1 MTDETDGPDPNA
13 IRRHAKKMCTEFEFR
28 KKYCRFDFYRPNT
41 RQLAFH
47 SLQAAECMLR
57 AGNQLGKTHAAA
69 AQMTMDALSL
79 YPEWYNGRRFE
90 IPPAIE
96 RPFDF
101 LGWAACDTSATT
113 RAGVQTKLL
122 GDIMQDGGLGTGLIP
137 LDAIQ
142 GKPAM
147 ARGIA
152 DFVDSVTLRRE
163 NGGTAVI
170 RFKTYEMGRKA
181 FQGEAVDE
189 VWIDEDPA
197 SSSNKASLEAGGGD
211 EIYGE
216 CLARLTT
223 TRGKIIVSFTPLLG
237 LTPIGKRFK
246 ERPDSTAEVV
256 MTLADCAV
264 SRGGHIPDEDIP
276 GIRARYK
283 EHQRATRADG
293 AYMQGEGAVF
303 ETPADRIR
311 HARDPA
317 TFPGYWP
324 WIWGFDFRHSGSD
337 TGGHPFAAVLGAWDR
352 DNDIVYIVH
361 AVRLLGRATEHVA
374 AIKSNPMWDAPVA
387 WPHDGGRAASIMA
400 GTTVADVYRKLGLA
414 MRPTWACFP
423 AAPGESH
430 GSFKFEN
437 GIDEM
442 DRRLATG
449 KLLVAAHLAEW
460 FDEYQ
465 GYHRKDGLVVKVD
478 DDLMSATRQL
488 VMDIRFAQVPE
499 KFRLA
504 SKFRRGAAGPG
515 DNLARDIDFDLD

>member
-1 MTDETDGPDPNA
+1 MIDGTKGPDPNA
-13 IRRHAKKMCTEFEFR
+13 IRRRQKAMLTEFEYR
-28 KKYCRFDFYRPNT
+28 RMYRRIDFYRPSVK
-41 RQLAFH
+41 QLAWH
-47 SLQAAECMLR
+47 NLSAIEKMLR

-69 AQMTMDALSL
+69 AQMTMDALRL
-79 YPEWYNGRRFE
+79 YFDWYEGDRFDV
-90 IPPAIE
+90 PPAIE

-137 LDAIQ
+137 LDNIVGQ
-142 GKPAM
+142 PAM

-189 VWIDEDPA
+189 VWLDEDPA
-197 SSSNKASLEAGGGD
+197 ASEKGEG

-223 TRGKIIVSFTPLLG
+223 TRGRIICTMTPLMG
-237 LTPIGKRFK
+237 LSPVRKRFK
-246 ERPDSTAEVV
+246 ERTPGTAEVV
-256 MTLADCAV
+256 MTIDDCRV
-264 SRGGHIPDEDIP
+264 SNGGYIPDEDIP
-276 GIRARYK
+276 HIVSRYK
-283 EHQRATRADG
+283 EHQRATRAYG
-293 AYMQGEGAVF
+293 ADMQGEGAVF
-303 ETPADRIR
+303 ETPAERIK
-311 HARDPA
+311 HSRDPKD
-317 TFPGYWP
+317 FPGYWP
-324 WIWGFDFRHSGSD
+324 WLWGVDFRHSGSL
-337 TGGHPFAAVLGAWDR
+337 TGGHPFAAVLAAWDR
-352 DNDIVYIVH
+352 DNDIVYIIH
-361 AVRLLGRATEHVA
+361 AVRLLGQAPMHVA
-374 AIKSNPMWDAPVA
+374 AIKANPMWDAPVA
-387 WPHDGGRAASIMA
+387 WPHDGGRAASLMS
-400 GTTVADVYRKLGLA
+400 GETVAAVYRRLGLV
-414 MRPTWACFP
+414 MRPTWAQF
-423 AAPGESH
+423 SD

-449 KLLVAAHLAEW
+449 KLLVAAHLSEW

-488 VMDIRFAQVPE
+488 VMDIRYAKTPVN
-499 KFRLA
+499 FRLA
-504 SKFRRGAAGPG
+504 SKFRGRPAGPEG
-515 DNLARDIDFDLD
+515 NLARDIDFDLD